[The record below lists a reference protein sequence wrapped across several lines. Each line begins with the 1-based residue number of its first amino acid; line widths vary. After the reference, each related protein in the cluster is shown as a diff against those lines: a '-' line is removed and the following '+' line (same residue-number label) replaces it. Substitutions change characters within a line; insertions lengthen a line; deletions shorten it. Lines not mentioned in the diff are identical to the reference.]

1 MEDHSFKH
9 CCTDV
14 VFVQDFLCVYLMDF
28 NMHGIFFLVSV
39 RLSLELYS
47 FISVLRIT
55 KPFVCRF
62 SFSDDETSFGSLTS
76 N

>member
-9 CCTDV
+9 FCTDV
-14 VFVQDFLCVYLMDF
+14 VFVQDFLCVHLMDF

-39 RLSLELYS
+39 RLRLEPYS
-47 FISVLRIT
+47 FISILRIT
-55 KPFVCRF
+55 KAFVCRF
-62 SFSDDETSFGSLTS
+62 SFSDDESSFRSLTS